1 MSDADKVVQGMFAS
15 DDWQRN
21 LVRNDRNQTIEC
33 WQNVYTVL
41 KHHPAW
47 KDVVA
52 LDDFSQR
59 VMKRRAVEGVI
70 EEGAW
75 SLEDDY
81 RVGLWL
87 AQQLKFTVKA
97 IGNLTTGIGACAS
110 EQRYHPVR
118 EWLDGLVW
126 DKTARMDDWLCDALG
141 ARKTRYSIAVGRY
154 FLLNMV
160 ARIFEPGCIMRSV
173 PVLEGAQNRGKS
185 EALRILA
192 EPWFSDAHLEVGTRD
207 ASEMIQGCWIYE
219 IAEMHAFSRAET
231 TKVKQFVSMRV
242 DSWVPKYIRG
252 SIRVPR
258 QGVFAGTTNE
268 GLYLRDWTGNT
279 RFWPVRCE
287 EDGEIELDTLREIR
301 PQLFAEA
308 VDAYRR
314 KVRRHPSREEEA
326 ELFAP
331 EQDARLLDHHWHA
344 PIAGWL
350 VAHTRSRVTAH
361 DVLKEALG
369 VDTSKLTQV
378 MYQDVGRVMAKLGWA
393 RERQPGGARDWFYVR
408 PESPVPNTAPMPE
421 GQVAAPPE
429 KDRGDIPF

>member
-1 MSDADKVVQGMFAS
+1 MSDADTVVQGLFDA
-15 DDWQRN
+15 DKWQSQ
-21 LVRNDRNQTIEC
+21 LVKNERNQTIEC
-33 WQNVYTVL
+33 WQNVYTIL

-47 KDVVA
+47 KGVIGFDA
-52 LDDFSQR
+52 FAQR
-59 VMKRRAVEGVI
+59 VMKRKAVPGVV
-70 EEGAW
+70 EEGP
-75 SLEDDY
+75 LTPEDEY
-81 RVGLWL
+81 KVGLWL
-87 AQQLKFTVKA
+87 AQQLRVTIKA
-97 IGNLTTGIGACAS
+97 IGNLTTGIGACAA
-110 EQRYHPVR
+110 EQQFHPVR
-118 EWLDGLVW
+118 EWLESLEWDG
-126 DKTARMDDWLCDALG
+126 TARMDDWLCDALG

-207 ASEMIQGCWIYE
+207 ASEMIQGCWVYE

-287 EDGEIELDTLREIR
+287 EAGEIELDTLREIR

-308 VDAYRR
+308 VAEYR
-314 KVRRHPSREEEA
+314 KKSRRHPSREEEA

-331 EQDARLLDHHWHA
+331 EQDARLLEHHWHA
-344 PIAGWL
+344 PIARWL
-350 VAHTRSRVTAH
+350 VGHSRSQVTAH
-361 DVLKEALG
+361 DVLKEALN
-369 VDTSKLTQV
+369 VDTSKLTQP
-378 MYQDVGRVMAKLGWA
+378 MFQDVGRVMAKLGWPREREKTGA
-393 RERQPGGARDWFYVR
+393 REWFYVR
-408 PESPVPNTAPMPE
+408 PIDPVPNTPSVPE
-421 GQVAAPPE
+421 DDIAAPPKKPNE
-429 KDRGDIPF
+429 SIPF